1 MSADRNPAKAIFLEA
16 VEKHGPDQWP
26 AFLDRVCAGRPDLR
40 CRVEVLL
47 EAHREAGTEQH
58 PAVAEGAPPG
68 PDATVDEPIREGPG
82 TVIGP
87 YKLLEQIGEGGFG
100 VVFMAEQQQPVRRK
114 VALKVVK
121 PGMDTREVI
130 ARFEAERQALALMDH
145 PNIARV
151 FDGGEAPGGRP
162 YFVMELVKG
171 IRITDFCDQ
180 ARLTPRERLG
190 LFVGVCHAVQHAH
203 QKGIIHRDLKPANV
217 LVTLQDGS
225 PLVKVIDFGIAKAL
239 GQQLTDKTL
248 FTGFAQLV
256 GTPLYMSPEQAAL
269 SNVDVDTRSDVYS
282 LGVLLYELLTG
293 TTPFDR
299 KRFKEAG
306 YDEIRR
312 ILREEEP
319 PRPSTRLCTLGQAA
333 TTFSAHCQSDPR
345 RLSQLFR
352 GELDWVVMKAL
363 EKDRNRRYET
373 ALDLAADI
381 RRHLHHEPV
390 LACPPTAWY
399 RCRKFGQRNKV
410 ALAMASLVALAL
422 VAVGVAGLFGYRNQ
436 LTEQQRLADQKAHE
450 ERLVAEQRQNALE
463 KALLAAMGGDFEGA
477 EKAIDE
483 AELLGASTGQV
494 RMLRGQVALHR
505 GEMEKALQ
513 HLEQA
518 VKLLPVGQPGAV
530 AARAMLALAYFNSG
544 QTARLGGVPL
554 VRRHGQ
560 ELAYFNSGQIA
571 RVEQLWRD
579 LDEMQPSTPED
590 YLFKGQVE
598 ALMNPEGGL
607 QTVDEAIRRRNSV
620 IARVVRTEVRADR
633 ALSSGEVRDAELALE
648 DIGAARVML
657 PDDPYVLALSVY
669 AQLVAAGIYEDQG
682 RTKDR
687 ERVLE
692 EARSEVRKLERFTS
706 LPVAR
711 KVCFWYFD
719 YVGDEEAAFEMS
731 GHGTEF
737 RHVSVLYRRGDYS
750 GALQAADRA
759 VALGYALSRIERGFV
774 LAELDNGPG
783 RAQAAFREAVDN
795 PGESRFFQLRPPL
808 LLLLLG
814 KKEEAVRAS
823 LQLRQ
828 KPAALPFRHDDWYLN
843 YLDYNCGLIT
853 EADLRKAAGR
863 CRPKRC
869 EAHFLIALHRLA
881 ERDRAGACEHF
892 RRCSETRAFVYWDYV
907 WASAFLKRLEED
919 DTWPPWIPLKN

>member
-1 MSADRNPAKAIFLEA
+1 MKDSPQLLSIFCEARERPSAEERAAY
-16 VEKHGPDQWP
+16 
-26 AFLDRVCAGRPDLR
+26 LDHACGTDADLR
-40 CRVEVLL
+40 SRVEALL
-47 EAHREAGTEQH
+47 R
-58 PAVAEGAPPG
+58 AEPEVGSFLRGDASPPELA
-68 PDATVDEPIREGPG
+68 ATVEDPISERPG

-87 YKLLEQIGEGGFG
+87 FKLLEHIGEGGFG
-100 VVFMAEQQQPVRRK
+100 IVFMAEQQQPIRRK
-114 VALKVVK
+114 VALKVLK
-121 PGMDTREVI
+121 PGMDTRQVI

-145 PNIARV
+145 PNIAKV
-151 FDGGEAPGGRP
+151 LDAGQTSSGRP
-162 YFVMELVKG
+162 YFVMDLVKG
-171 IRITDFCDQ
+171 IPITEYCDHNQ
-180 ARLTPRERLG
+180 LPVRERLE
-190 LFVGVCHAVQHAH
+190 LFVHVCQAVQHAH
-203 QKGIIHRDLKPANV
+203 QKGIIHRDLKPTNV
-217 LVTLQDGS
+217 LVTMHDGA

-248 FTGFAQLV
+248 FTGFAQMI

-282 LGVLLYELLTG
+282 LGVLLYEMLTG
-293 TTPFDR
+293 ATPFD
-299 KRFKEAG
+299 KERFKAAG

-312 ILREEEP
+312 IIREEEP
-319 PRPSTRLCTLGQAA
+319 PRPSTRLSTLGQAA
-333 TTFSAHCQSDPR
+333 TALSAQRKSDPKQ
-345 RLSQLFR
+345 LSQLCR
-352 GELDWVVMKAL
+352 GELDWIVMKAL

-410 ALAMASLVALAL
+410 ALAMTSLVALAL
-422 VAVGVAGLFGYRNQ
+422 VAVGVAGLLGYRNQ
-436 LTEQQRLADQKAHE
+436 LTEHQRLADQKAHE

-463 KALLAAMGGDFEGA
+463 KALLAAMAGDFEGA

-494 RMLRGQVALHR
+494 RILRGQVALHR
-505 GEMEKALQ
+505 GEMDKALQ

-554 VRRHGQ
+554 VRRHAQ
-560 ELAYFNSGQIA
+560 EMAYFNSGQIA
-571 RVEQLWRD
+571 RVEQLWQD

-598 ALMNPEGGL
+598 ALINPEGGL
-607 QTVDEAIRRRNSV
+607 QAVDEAIRRRNSV
-620 IARVVRTEVRADR
+620 IARVVRTEVRTDR
-633 ALSSGEVRDAELALE
+633 ALYSGEARDAELALE

-657 PDDPYVLALSVY
+657 PDYPYVLALSVY

-692 EARSEVRKLERFTS
+692 EARGEVRKLKQFTS

-719 YVGDEEAAFEMS
+719 YVGDAEAAFEMS

-737 RHVSVLYRRGDYS
+737 RHVSVLYRRGDYT

-759 VALGYALSRIERGFV
+759 VARGYALSRIERGFV
-774 LAELDNGPG
+774 MAELDNGPG
-783 RAQAAFREAVDN
+783 RAQAAFQEAVDN

-823 LQLRQ
+823 LQVRQ
-828 KPAALPFRHDDWYLN
+828 KPAALPFRYDDWYLN
-843 YLDYNCGLIT
+843 YLDYNCSLIT
-853 EADLRKAAGR
+853 EADLLKAAGR
-863 CRPKRC
+863 FRPKQC
-869 EAHFLIALHRLA
+869 EAHFSIALHRLA
-881 ERDRAGACEHF
+881 EGDRAEAREQLRKCLQTHMF
-892 RRCSETRAFVYWDYV
+892 IFWDYA
-907 WASAFLKRLEED
+907 WARAFLKRLEKD
-919 DTWPPWIPLKN
+919 PAWPPWIPLQK